1 MKRKH
6 EFIKNVTRPLNT
18 LGFKVSEVQIY
29 EVCIFFSYSPINL
42 KAHVPDLMAE
52 ER

>member
-6 EFIKNVTRPLNT
+6 EFIKDISQPLNT

-42 KAHVPDLMAE
+42 KAHVPGLMAK